1 MTCSILSP
9 SSTLCNAGHRP
20 PSQQPARRQRLPLP
34 LQHPNRSPPSTRRP
48 HPLTTHWP
56 AMLPARS
63 GRRHEGKPDHSLGA
77 ENVTEENVQ
86 WVDSETPAIVLY
98 ASDPEMRIELLWLDK
113 TTGGPRAIQTSGAK
127 WTGPLGL
134 HTGATMAEVEAANGA
149 PVSPDGL
156 LQPQCRRGEQLSWR
170 QARRRHRLQR
180 HAELLPRL
188 KTCHSEAME
197 AVNDDPEKV
206 YLSDSPEMR
215 AAKPFLDTIV
225 LSYADPS

>member
-1 MTCSILSP
+1 MTRSILLR
-9 SSTLCNAGHRP
+9 SSTLATLAIALATAC
-20 PSQQPARRQRLPLP
+20 
-34 LQHPNRSPPSTRRP
+34 SPPAPAAPAATPQPLAALDTPPAAASHTLACDAAST
-48 HPLTTHWP
+48 LKGDVTK
-56 AMLPARS
+56 
-63 GRRHEGKPDHSLGA
+63 ESLIAAFGA

-98 ASDPEMRIELLWLDK
+98 AGDPEMRVELLWLDK

-149 PVSPDGL
+149 PVSLMGFSNHNAGEANNFHGGKLDSGDIG
-156 LQPQCRRGEQLSWR
+156 CRVTLSFTTP
-170 QARRRHRLQR
+170 
-180 HAELLPRL
+180 EDLPL
-188 KTCHSEAME
+188 EAME
-197 AVNDDPEKV
+197 AVNDDPDKL
-206 YLSDSPEMR
+206 YRSDSPEMR